1 MGPDPNKARP
11 NPDIPGLIYIKNTIK
26 NPNIIVGD
34 YTYYFDITGTD
45 NFEDHVTNF
54 YSFSRDKLIIGKFC
68 DIATG
73 IEFVMGAA
81 NHRMNCATTY
91 PFYIMGN
98 GWGSAIAPHESELP
112 NKGDTVIGND
122 VWIGQN
128 VTIMP
133 GVHIGDGAIIGANAV
148 VASDIPAYSIAVGN
162 SARVVKKRFDDE
174 MIGLLEEFRW
184 WDKDIKEV
192 NELIPLLSN
201 PDIEYVKKKL
211 RTCGNMCPVNES
223 KR

>member
-1 MGPDPNKARP
+1 MGPDPNRARP
-11 NPDIPGLIYIKNTIK
+11 NPDIPGLVYIKNTVK
-26 NPNIIVGD
+26 NPKIIVGD
-34 YTYYFDITGTD
+34 YTYYFDTTVTD

-81 NHRMNCATTY
+81 NHRMNCVTTY

-112 NKGDTVIGND
+112 DKGDTVIGND

-128 VTIMP
+128 VTVMP

-148 VASDIPAYSIAVGN
+148 VASNIPAYSIAVGN

-174 MIGLLEEFRW
+174 MIELLEEFRW
-184 WDKDIKEV
+184 WDKDIEEI
-192 NELIPLLSN
+192 NELIPILSCS
-201 PDIEYVKKKL
+201 DMTKVKAELKARL
-211 RTCGNMCPVNES
+211 V
-223 KR
+223 

>member
-1 MGPDPNKARP
+1 MGPDANKAMP
-11 NPDIPGLIYIKNTIK
+11 NPNIPGIRYIKNTVK

-34 YTYYFDITGTD
+34 YTYYFDATGND

-54 YSFSRDKLIIGKFC
+54 YSFSKDKLIIGKFC

-73 IEFVMGAA
+73 IEFVMNAA
-81 NHRMNCATTY
+81 NHRMNCVSTY
-91 PFYIMGN
+91 PFYIMGS

-133 GVHIGDGAIIGANAV
+133 GVHIGNGAIIGANAV
-148 VASDIPAYSIAVGN
+148 VASDVPPYSIAVGN
-162 SARVVKKRFDDE
+162 PARVIKKRFDDE
-174 MIGLLEEFRW
+174 MIDLLEEFKW
-184 WDKDIKEV
+184 WDKEIDEI
-192 NELIPLLSN
+192 NDLIPLLSN
-201 PDIEYVKKKL
+201 SDLEYVKQKIRERLK
-211 RTCGNMCPVNES
+211 
-223 KR
+223 